1 MKLKELKEKNNGQLE
16 KLLMELSA
24 KKQELNFKI
33 AVSQIKNIRE
43 IREVK
48 KNIAQI
54 NTLLKEREK

>member
-1 MKLKELKEKNNGQLE
+1 MKLKELKEKNKGQLE

-54 NTLLKEREK
+54 KTLLKEREE

>member
-1 MKLKELKEKNNGQLE
+1 MKLKELKEKNKGQLE

-54 NTLLKEREK
+54 KTLLKGREE